1 MMLGYG
7 GNSSINQMLKDGTI
21 PECFKVIVDGDD
33 PVPVCIL
40 GDPAYPLLG
49 YLMKKFC
56 SGGTT
61 PEEEFFSYRLSSARM
76 VVECA
81 FGCLKGRF
89 GILRKDIDTVLK
101 TTLNIIYT
109 CFVPQ
114 NFCEMN
120 KEQLL
125 DDVNSTAIHNNN
137 NMHQP
142 TQDYCYSRGTGNYI
156 KGKKHR
162 KIFVKYF
169 E

>member
-1 MMLGYG
+1 
-7 GNSSINQMLKDGTI
+7 MLKDGTI

-101 TTLNIIYT
+101 TTLDIIYT
-109 CFVPQ
+109 CFFPQ

-125 DDVNSTAIHNNN
+125 DDVDSTAIHNNN